1 MIPNVAKR
9 SEESRILS
17 LHIGLRVRTKST
29 LLITPDILNTI
40 DSALAEDVGM
50 GDPTT
55 DILIDRYLSGRA
67 EMTAREPGVLAGIE
81 VAAAVFRRL
90 DPNLEVEIVTEDGSS
105 VTPGDRLATVTG
117 SVASILKA
125 ERTALNFVQRLSGI
139 ATETRRYVDA
149 VKDLDARIVD
159 TRKTTPGLR
168 KLEKYAVTMGDGR
181 NHRRNLA
188 DGILIKDNHIEAM
201 ELQGMGIGD
210 VVRRAL
216 AGAPHTIKVEIEVET
231 IEQLEEVLDAGA
243 DLVLLDNM
251 GVEQMAAAVKVTSG
265 RAVLEASGGITLETV
280 REIAETGVDIIS
292 VGALTHS
299 ARVLN
304 VGLDMAIER

>member
-1 MIPNVAKR
+1 M
-9 SEESRILS
+9 
-17 LHIGLRVRTKST
+17 
-29 LLITPDILNTI
+29 LITPDILNTI

-55 DILIDRYLSGRA
+55 EILIDAKLKGSA
-67 EMTAREPGVLAGIE
+67 DMTVREHGILAGIE
-81 VAAAVFRRL
+81 VAAAVFQRL
-90 DPNLEVEIVTEDGSS
+90 DPSLQVEIVTEDGSEFS
-105 VTPGDRLATVTG
+105 PGTRLATVVG

-139 ATETRRYVDA
+139 ASETHRYVEA
-149 VKDLDARIVD
+149 IEGTHARIVD

-168 KLEKYAVTMGDGR
+168 KLEKYAVVMGGGQ
-181 NHRRNLA
+181 NHRQNLS

-201 ELQGMGIGD
+201 HLQGLGVGD
-210 VVRRAL
+210 TVRRAL
-216 AGAPHTIKVEIEVET
+216 ADAPHTIKVEIEVET

-251 GVEQMAAAVKVTSG
+251 GVEQMAAAVKIAAG

-299 ARVLN
+299 ARALN
-304 VGLDMAIER
+304 VGLDMAIDR

>member
-1 MIPNVAKR
+1 MGF
-9 SEESRILS
+9 ILPT
-17 LHIGLRVRTKST
+17 GST
-29 LLITPDILNTI
+29 LLITPDVLNLI

-55 DILIDRYLSGRA
+55 DILVDADLSGRA
-67 EMTAREPGVLAGIE
+67 EMTAREPGILAGIE

-90 DPNLEVEIVTEDGSS
+90 DPSLQVETVTEDGSR
-105 VTPGDRLATVTG
+105 VAPCDRLATVTG

-149 VKDLDARIVD
+149 VEGLNARIVD

-168 KLEKYAVTMGDGR
+168 KLEKYAVTMGGGR

-265 RAVLEASGGITLETV
+265 RAVLEASGGITIESV
-280 REIAETGVDIIS
+280 RAIAETGVDIIS

-299 ARVLN
+299 ARALN